1 MSDCLF
7 CKIIA
12 GDIPSKKVYED
23 DLCYAFY
30 DIAPMAKLHFLVIP
44 KLHLASAAE
53 INDDNAAVIGH
64 IYAVIAKL
72 AKEMGFAE
80 AGKKLLRN
88 RTRNITVIAAGVLL
102 VLAVIVTLSLTT
114 NLFPIRQTTSINPME
129 YIAQIGLPWDAAME
143 NLGLNSQQLEE
154 VSIGLF
160 KTPRKASFYSY
171 DFDVYLILG
180 KWGNYVKAFEYYLE
194 DVDPKDFTKLN
205 DAMIALYGD
214 QHPGKINQ
222 KTVDTFLTGVEAR
235 SIESSWIIR
244 SYEPGELEEYRPA
257 VNKDHYWP
265 NNPDYDDYILCTLML
280 IRDETGSYRI
290 SLSYSLNVR

>member
-1 MSDCLF
+1 MNKRILNRYFWVLRKRLLCDRKQKERILSDLRLNAEHWVQTHPDADEAAF
-7 CKIIA
+7 LEAFGTPEEIA
-12 GDIPSKKVYED
+12 SSYME
-23 DLCYAFY
+23 
-30 DIAPMAKLHFLVIP
+30 
-44 KLHLASAAE
+44 
-53 INDDNAAVIGH
+53 
-64 IYAVIAKL
+64 
-72 AKEMGFAE
+72 EMGFAE

-143 NLGLNSQQLEE
+143 NQGLNSQQLEE

>member
-1 MSDCLF
+1 MNKRILNRYFWVLRKRLLCDRKQKERILSDLRLNAEHWVQTHPDADEAAF
-7 CKIIA
+7 LEAFGTPEEIA
-12 GDIPSKKVYED
+12 SSYME
-23 DLCYAFY
+23 
-30 DIAPMAKLHFLVIP
+30 
-44 KLHLASAAE
+44 
-53 INDDNAAVIGH
+53 
-64 IYAVIAKL
+64 
-72 AKEMGFAE
+72 EMGFAE

>member
-1 MSDCLF
+1 MNKRILDRYFRALRKQLLCDRTQKDRILSDLRLNAEHWAQTHPEADEAAF
-7 CKIIA
+7 LEAFGTPEEIA
-12 GDIPSKKVYED
+12 
-23 DLCYAFY
+23 
-30 DIAPMAKLHFLVIP
+30 
-44 KLHLASAAE
+44 ASYME
-53 INDDNAAVIGH
+53 
-64 IYAVIAKL
+64 
-72 AKEMGFAE
+72 EMGLAA
-80 AGKKLLRN
+80 AGKKVLRN
-88 RTRNITVIAAGVLL
+88 RARNITVIAAGVIL
-102 VLAVIVTLSLTT
+102 VLAVIVILSVTT
-114 NLFPIRQTTSINPME
+114 DLFPIRQTTSINPME

-154 VSIGLF
+154 VSIGLL

-214 QHPGKINQ
+214 QHPGKISR
-222 KTVDTFLTGVEAR
+222 DTLDAFLAGTEPK
-235 SIESSWIIR
+235 SLQCSWIIR

-257 VNKDHYWP
+257 VNNAHYWP
-265 NNPDYDDYILCTLML
+265 NNPDYDDYILCRLML

-290 SLSYSLNVR
+290 SLSYSLNVL

>member
-1 MSDCLF
+1 MNKRILNRYFWVLRKRLLCDRKQKERILSDLRLNAEHWVQTHPDADEAAF
-7 CKIIA
+7 LEAFGTPEEIA
-12 GDIPSKKVYED
+12 
-23 DLCYAFY
+23 
-30 DIAPMAKLHFLVIP
+30 
-44 KLHLASAAE
+44 ASYME
-53 INDDNAAVIGH
+53 
-64 IYAVIAKL
+64 
-72 AKEMGFAE
+72 EMGFAE

-88 RTRNITVIAAGVLL
+88 RTRNITVITAGVLL

-257 VNKDHYWP
+257 VNKAHYWP